1 VTAAPAADVLGAAMV
16 DFVAGRQAPAWLRVA
31 PGRRLTHDLAAY
43 FAPVTAHERA
53 LLDQVEGPVLDVG
66 CGPARHA
73 RLLQARGL
81 TAIGLDRSLLALGL
95 ARSLGL
101 RHWLHADAR
110 AGTLPSVRTALLLDG
125 NLGLAGTPAGAVELL
140 YRRPQPAVLADV
152 SSSAGALPAMGGS
165 GHWSCVTSTAT
176 WSGLGDGGCRLVS
189 RPSSSWPTR
198 PAGASSTPSRRVPTI
213 GLPFPS
219 TVLVSSAGS
228 PWPDVAPGQPGCRRQ
243 SRGRGRGQRQ
253 ADRAPAGSA
262 LDSQQRAGPRR
273 PCRAQRGGHRRGP
286 RPRGRLPARRCHGA
300 DRRRA
305 RVPPARWPSLAPSG
319 PMSASKWPPQA
330 STWSRFWPRGSQ
342 RRGKGL
348 AQVVDR
354 PLAAV
359 RPAPRCTA
367 GRTAAVSVL
376 ASASSSGAS

>member
-1 VTAAPAADVLGAAMV
+1 MV

-95 ARSLGL
+95 PGRSGCATGSTPTPALAPC
-101 RHWLHADAR
+101 R
-110 AGTLPSVRTALLLDG
+110 PSVRLCCLTATSVWPG
-125 NLGLAGTPAGAVELL
+125 RRPAPWSSCTAW
-140 YRRPQPAVLADV
+140 PQPAVLADV
-152 SSSAGALPAMGGS
+152 SSSAGALPTMGGS

-228 PWPDVAPGQPGCRRQ
+228 PWPDVAPGQPGCR
-243 SRGRGRGQRQ
+243 
-253 ADRAPAGSA
+253 
-262 LDSQQRAGPRR
+262 
-273 PCRAQRGGHRRGP
+273 
-286 RPRGRLPARRCHGA
+286 
-300 DRRRA
+300 
-305 RVPPARWPSLAPSG
+305 SLAV
-319 PMSASKWPPQA
+319 AA
-330 STWSRFWPRGSQ
+330 F
-342 RRGKGL
+342 
-348 AQVVDR
+348 
-354 PLAAV
+354 PLAA
-359 RPAPRCTA
+359 AICGCSSA
-367 GRTAAVSVL
+367 GPL
-376 ASASSSGAS
+376 DE